1 MQGTV
6 LTRSVWFSCLLAASL
21 AGCQLLDE
29 APAKAPP
36 TDTAAPP
43 SSGMPSPSEA
53 PPPLPPEET
62 PSPEPPAAA
71 APVEAKP
78 IEPGITQTGAPT
90 RGKLPKAVVD
100 EKLKSAGPA
109 IQACYERG
117 LKAKPTL
124 RGDVNIDFVVAPDG
138 KVAHAGAAQSDD
150 ALADAATVDCIL
162 GEIRK
167 LTFPEPSGGRVFLN
181 YPLHFEPPKPA
192 P

>member
-1 MQGTV
+1 MQAGV
-6 LTRSVWFSCLLAASL
+6 FTRSAWFVCLVATPLV
-21 AGCQLLDE
+21 GCQLPEE

-36 TDTAAPP
+36 SNSVVPP
-43 SSGMPSPSEA
+43 SSGMPAPSEP

-62 PSPEPPAAA
+62 PSPEPPAT
-71 APVEAKP
+71 APTEAKP
-78 IEPGITQTGAPT
+78 VEPGIAPTGAPT

-100 EKLKSAGPA
+100 EKLKSAAPA

-124 RGDVNIDFVVAPDG
+124 RGNVDIAFVVAPDG
-138 KVAHAGAAQSDD
+138 KVAHASAAGGDGALDD
-150 ALADAATVDCIL
+150 ATTVDCIL

-192 P
+192 TP